1 MTVSHRIRL
10 AAVIGA
16 VAVWCLTADRTAGG
30 DPMLA
35 LELAGGVLVGAW
47 ATVALRSIRLGH
59 LLAGE
64 LTVRSRPAIVQ
75 GIRCNVISGGGHQAF
90 VLGAVRPRIWIGDG
104 LLAALDPGE
113 LRAVLLHEDHHRRT
127 FAPLRTAALEAW
139 LTLFGW
145 SPHVHSLVTERLVDL
160 EELADV
166 DALEQGV
173 SPATL
178 ASALLKGEPSRAR
191 AAAGLSRAADR
202 RIVTLLEL
210 AAGRPGTGSR
220 KLPYEW
226 LPFAV
231 VAAVALGCHL
241 PSIPSLG

>member
-1 MTVSHRIRL
+1 MVSTRIRL
-10 AAVIGA
+10 AAVTGT
-16 VAVWCLTADRTAGG
+16 VAAWCLTVDRLAGG

-35 LELAGGVLVGAW
+35 VELAGGVLVAAW
-47 ATVALRSIRLGH
+47 AGVAARNIRLGH

-64 LTVRSRPAIVQ
+64 LAIRSRPAIVQ
-75 GIRCNVISGGGHQAF
+75 GIRCNVISGGGRQAF

-127 FAPLRTAALEAW
+127 LAPLRTAALEAW

-145 SPHVHSLVTERLVDL
+145 SRHVRSLVTDRLVDL
-160 EELADV
+160 EELADA

-191 AAAGLSRAADR
+191 AAAGFSRAADR

-210 AAGRPGTGSR
+210 AAGRPSAGSR
-220 KLPYEW
+220 ELPYEW
-226 LPFAV
+226 LPFAI

-241 PSIPSLG
+241 LRIPSLG

>member
-1 MTVSHRIRL
+1 MTVSHPIRL
-10 AAVIGA
+10 AALIGA
-16 VAVWCLTADRTAGG
+16 VAAWCLTVDRTAGG

-35 LELAGGVLVGAW
+35 VELAGGVLVGAW
-47 ATVALRSIRLGH
+47 ATVAVRSIRLGH
-59 LLAGE
+59 RLAGE
-64 LTVRSRPAIVQ
+64 LAVRSRPAIVE
-75 GIRCNVISGGGHQAF
+75 GIRCNVISGGGRQAF
-90 VLGAVRPRIWIGDG
+90 VLGAARPRIWVGDG

-127 FAPLRTAALEAW
+127 FAPLRSAALEAW

-145 SPHVHSLVTERLVDL
+145 SRHVRRLVTARLVDL

-166 DALEQGV
+166 DALAQGV

-191 AAAGLSRAADR
+191 AGAGLSRAADR

-210 AAGRPGTGSR
+210 AAGRPNGR
-220 KLPYEW
+220 PRELPYEW
-226 LPFAV
+226 LPFAI

-241 PSIPSLG
+241 LRIPSLG